1 MPGKRTQARAFALQ
15 LLYQIEISGAPA
27 ARAEDICRPDAA
39 PAGEALDYAN
49 ALVTAAGENMAEID
63 ARLKRNLEH
72 WKLERLS
79 VVVRNLLRMA
89 VCEMIVLGD
98 VPFQVVINEAVELA
112 RGFADEDSAKFVNSV
127 LEKCWVNAA
136 DVSSQ
141 KPA

>member
-1 MPGKRTQARAFALQ
+1 M
-15 LLYQIEISGAPA
+15 
-27 ARAEDICRPDAA
+27 
-39 PAGEALDYAN
+39 GEALQYAN
-49 ALVTAAGENMAEID
+49 ALVEATGKHSEEID
-63 ARLKRNLEH
+63 ARLVQNLEH

-112 RGFADEDSAKFVNSV
+112 HSFADQDSAKFTNSV
-127 LEKCWVNAA
+127 LEKCWVNSGDRA
-136 DVSSQ
+136 DR